1 MSKNGYMMATQ
12 QIVFDF
18 GQEKKDIASR
28 PSRFAD
34 QNVTSGLLQDQVS
47 SEKVCAK
54 TTSLKSPAMQI
65 KNSSGPIQPKS
76 RSSIMQQLREQ
87 TGCIQHASETA
98 KSETFSTG
106 IISLDHWLP
115 LGGLKLDTITEW
127 VSEREGSGAI
137 TLACLAVVS
146 RLKSQ
151 PHSTGPVVIVSEG
164 SGFYPPSAMAFGVP
178 AQRMLWVR
186 TRGWRDQIWAVDQA
200 LRCRSISAVLAVLPN
215 GLDDRDARRFQ
226 LASEQGKTTGFF
238 IRSAKAKGQPCF
250 SEVRF
255 LIDSCRD
262 ERPRSQ
268 STQIPTSSVHKA
280 ESPRSRF
287 SGDFGIESGRS
298 RRNGKRFAPTNLG
311 ARPTGFAENRSRQF
325 RITLE
330 RCRGGQVGQQAR
342 FQMDDFGDVQ
352 EVVTRN
358 RVAENHGKTTL
369 HLVSKLANPE
379 NSKFRQTTV
388 ECAG

>member
-1 MSKNGYMMATQ
+1 MATQ

-18 GQEKKDIASR
+18 GQKKKDIASQ
-28 PSRFAD
+28 SHFAD
-34 QNVTSGLLQDQVS
+34 QDAMSGLLQDQVS
-47 SEKVCAK
+47 SEKVFSK
-54 TTSLKSPAMQI
+54 TTSSKSTARQI
-65 KNSSGPIQPKS
+65 KNLPGPIQPKS

-87 TGCIQHASETA
+87 TGCIQHVSETA
-98 KSETFSTG
+98 KSEIFSTG

-115 LGGLKLDTITEW
+115 SGGLKLDTITEW
-127 VSEREGSGAI
+127 VNEREGSGAI

-151 PHSTGPVVIVSEG
+151 PRSMGPVVIVSEE

-238 IRSAKAKGQPCF
+238 IRTAKAKGQPCF

-262 ERPRSQ
+262 ERPRFQ
-268 STQIPTSSVHKA
+268 STQIPAAPVHNA
-280 ESPRSRF
+280 ESSRSRF
-287 SGDFGIESGRS
+287 SGDFRIEGGRS
-298 RRNGKRFAPTNLG
+298 RKNVKRFAPANLG
-311 ARPTGFAENRSRQF
+311 AQPTGFPENRYRQF
-325 RITLE
+325 QITLE

-352 EVVTRN
+352 EVATRN
-358 RVAENHGKTTL
+358 QVAENHGETTL

>member
-1 MSKNGYMMATQ
+1 M
-12 QIVFDF
+12 
-18 GQEKKDIASR
+18 
-28 PSRFAD
+28 
-34 QNVTSGLLQDQVS
+34 
-47 SEKVCAK
+47 
-54 TTSLKSPAMQI
+54 
-65 KNSSGPIQPKS
+65 
-76 RSSIMQQLREQ
+76 
-87 TGCIQHASETA
+87 
-98 KSETFSTG
+98 
-106 IISLDHWLP
+106 
-115 LGGLKLDTITEW
+115 
-127 VSEREGSGAI
+127 SEREGSGAI

-268 STQIPTSSVHKA
+268 STLKFLRV
-280 ESPRSRF
+280 RF
-287 SGDFGIESGRS
+287 TKLNHHVLDFREILELKVEGHGE
-298 RRNGKRFAPTNLG
+298 NARFAPTNLG

-325 RITLE
+325 LITLE